1 MLSCDWLQHHD
12 DADRGDR
19 GVPGGGAAA
28 VHHDRAAHHLLQV
41 RAAAARQAGLMFPV
55 CSVPNDFLD
64 YNLVGNITLF
74 INVII
79 CLSYPLNF
87 AIYCGMSR

>member
-41 RAAAARQAGLMFPV
+41 RAAAASLVRPHVLCLQRPQRLPGLQP
-55 CSVPNDFLD
+55 
-64 YNLVGNITLF
+64 G
-74 INVII
+74 
-79 CLSYPLNF
+79 
-87 AIYCGMSR
+87 G